1 MAVDRGNQKIAKMY
15 NSFHPAVLRA
25 INKVIESGH
34 KYGKIVGMCGE
45 FASDEKALPV
55 LLGMGLDEF
64 SMTATEIA
72 STRYNVRNL
81 SYRECQKLASEVY
94 IKGTISEVMEL
105 INNFIDKSK

>member
-1 MAVDRGNQKIAKMY
+1 
-15 NSFHPAVLRA
+15 
-25 INKVIESGH
+25 
-34 KYGKIVGMCGE
+34 MCGE

-81 SYRECQKLASEVY
+81 NYKECQKLAKQICIQS
-94 IKGTISEVMEL
+94 TTAEVMDL
-105 INNFIDKSK
+105 INNFMNKDK